1 MIKNI
6 YLALLVSYIFS
17 YQGELISYDFIE
29 SFDKN
34 EIQLILDNQFGNL
47 APDIDFGVNVYS

>member
-29 SFDKN
+29 SFDKD
-34 EIQLILDNQFGNL
+34 EIQMILDNEFGYL
-47 APDIDFGVNVYS
+47 APDGIYNVSMY